1 MAMFFYNAP
10 SADDMRATFKK
21 HADAGRKYM
30 LAIED
35 YCNDELI
42 VEARL
47 FTKAVD
53 HLQDI
58 VPLLQSMAASSYA
71 PDYRLRAV
79 FDLSKDYDGQK
90 TEAYNNVQALL
101 QPVLGA
107 CFDKNGRLKP
117 GPLVSPY

>member
-1 MAMFFYNAP
+1 MAMFFYDAP
-10 SADDMRATFKK
+10 SADQMRATFKK
-21 HADAGRKYM
+21 HADDGRKYM

-35 YCNDELI
+35 FCNNEL
-42 VEARL
+42 VVDARL

-58 VPLLQSMAASSYA
+58 VPLLQSLSANTYN

-90 TEAYNNVQALL
+90 EQAYDVHALL
-101 QPVLGA
+101 KPSLGH
-107 CFDKNGRLKP
+107 CLDQYGKLKP
-117 GPLVSPY
+117 GPLISLY

>member
-1 MAMFFYNAP
+1 MAMFFYDAP
-10 SADDMRATFKK
+10 SADEMRATFKK
-21 HADAGRKYM
+21 HAEEGRKYL

-35 YCNDELI
+35 FCNDELI
-42 VEARL
+42 VDARL
-47 FTKAVD
+47 FTKPVD

-58 VPLLQSMAASSYA
+58 VPLLQSLAANTHA

-90 TEAYNNVQALL
+90 AGAYDVQTLLKPALGECL
-101 QPVLGA
+101 DQH
-107 CFDKNGRLKP
+107 GRLKP

>member
-1 MAMFFYNAP
+1 MAMLFYDAP
-10 SADDMRATFKK
+10 SADEMRATFQK
-21 HADAGRKYM
+21 HAGEGRKYM

-35 YCNDELI
+35 FCNNEAI

-58 VPLLQSMAASSYA
+58 VPLLQTLTANTYA
-71 PDYRLRAV
+71 PDFRLRAV
-79 FDLSKDYDGQK
+79 YDLSKDYDGQK
-90 TEAYNNVQALL
+90 DEASDVQTLLKPALGDCL
-101 QPVLGA
+101 DQY
-107 CFDKNGRLKP
+107 GRLKP